1 MTESSEHLDV
11 GGFPVL
17 RYAARLV
24 QEKKLDIGY
33 SCLVGD
39 KSIRVFPNNRVEIAD
54 IEYLDR
60 QPMNVG
66 ESLVQFIERPSW
78 VTQYPEALPIETVKA
93 SLDYAFILAGLPSLF
108 YLTNLSWAKF
118 SSREEERRAS
128 LSAYKILYP
137 VGEPWIT
144 ELNHVLEQFA
154 RDLEHRS
161 SLQ

>member
-1 MTESSEHLDV
+1 MTESSAHLDV

-17 RYAARLV
+17 RYASRLV

-33 SCLVGD
+33 SCFVGD
-39 KSIRVFPNNRVEIAD
+39 KSIRIYPNNRVEIAD

-60 QPMNVG
+60 QTIDIG
-66 ESLVQFIERPSW
+66 ETLVHYIERPSW
-78 VTQYPEALPIETVKA
+78 VTQYPESLPLETIKA
-93 SLDYAFILAGLPSLF
+93 SLDYAFIVAGLPSLF

-137 VGEPWIT
+137 EGEPWIT
-144 ELNHVLEQFA
+144 ELNHVLEEFA
-154 RDLEHRS
+154 RDLEHRAA
-161 SLQ
+161 LQ